1 MSVSLP
7 KQRPFKSLD
16 WNWLLCSAFW
26 LVATS
31 YLLIRLRWDSLDW
44 GKLAFVFLFS
54 LATGYSTWRLIE
66 SANDAG
72 APDGQRWSKL
82 AQYLQMR
89 FAPEGKPFASPLRFI
104 FFPGLLLY
112 SAIDNSSAVLANPIA
127 LLCIVYIATLIIQ
140 EVVRSKRLKAFA
152 ASSPYSRGV
161 LRWLGEASSHATN
174 QEFGVSVHPLIGDQ
188 GEKIA
193 TVRKS
198 ILEKLN
204 SSWMSELDK
213 IDPALNIRAR
223 ALRSIEEATTE
234 ALIPCHSYVRDSN
247 ERPHSF
253 RKRMKRTN
261 PSLIMKRMKA
271 YSEAMTSLD
280 GVLEEAKDSE
290 NPAPLLARAL
300 EEFEVFR
307 KVQQE
312 AGGSRCSLPDRFI
325 SAAIEQIPVEA

>member
-1 MSVSLP
+1 LEVSL
-7 KQRPFKSLD
+7 
-16 WNWLLCSAFW
+16 
-26 LVATS
+26 
-31 YLLIRLRWDSLDW
+31 
-44 GKLAFVFLFS
+44 
-54 LATGYSTWRLIE
+54 
-66 SANDAG
+66 
-72 APDGQRWSKL
+72 
-82 AQYLQMR
+82 
-89 FAPEGKPFASPLRFI
+89 
-104 FFPGLLLY
+104 
-112 SAIDNSSAVLANPIA
+112 
-127 LLCIVYIATLIIQ
+127 
-140 EVVRSKRLKAFA
+140 
-152 ASSPYSRGV
+152 
-161 LRWLGEASSHATN
+161 
-174 QEFGVSVHPLIGDQ
+174 HPLIGDQ

-223 ALRSIEEATTE
+223 SLRSIEEATTE

>member
-26 LVATS
+26 LVVTS

-188 GEKIA
+188 GERVA
-193 TVRKS
+193 TARDS
-198 ILEKLN
+198 ILDKMASLMGNVEHPDPN
-204 SSWMSELDK
+204 SGL
-213 IDPALNIRAR
+213 RAR
-223 ALRSIEEATTE
+223 AIRNIEEATIE
-234 ALIPCHSYVRDSN
+234 ALLAGHPYVRGAT
-247 ERPHSF
+247 ERLRSF
-253 RKRMKRTN
+253 Q
-261 PSLIMKRMKA
+261 KRMKA
-271 YSEAMTSLD
+271 TSPILAVKRMEAYTETMKRFEVT
-280 GVLEEAKDSE
+280 LEEALHSE
-290 NPAPLLARAL
+290 NSFNRLESAIHDFEALRLAQRN
-300 EEFEVFR
+300 
-307 KVQQE
+307 
-312 AGGSRCSLPDRFI
+312 AGGSHCSLPEELFATTLPTN
-325 SAAIEQIPVEA
+325 SVES

>member
-1 MSVSLP
+1 MGSNSP
-7 KQRPFKSLD
+7 KLSWPKPPH
-16 WNWLLCSAFW
+16 WHLLLNCAFW
-26 LVATS
+26 LVLASYTLALVRWDEPNLGR
-31 YLLIRLRWDSLDW
+31 YLLAFAVLFATGHSVWRVVDSLFETPH
-44 GKLAFVFLFS
+44 AEER
-54 LATGYSTWRLIE
+54 TWPNLRDYLRL
-66 SANDAG
+66 
-72 APDGQRWSKL
+72 
-82 AQYLQMR
+82 R
-89 FAPEGKPFASPLRFI
+89 FAPAGRPYCNLPIFPQFAFITLQWISDGLNSLTNPVMWMCASYIVAHQIWGYCQSRRFW
-104 FFPGLLLY
+104 
-112 SAIDNSSAVLANPIA
+112 
-127 LLCIVYIATLIIQ
+127 
-140 EVVRSKRLKAFA
+140 AFA
-152 ASSPYSRGV
+152 LTSPYTRGS
-161 LRWLGEASSHATN
+161 LRWIGEASSHAN
-174 QEFGVSVHPLIGDQ
+174 NNELEVSLHPLIGDQ